1 MALWRDVLRWSGLA
15 AVAGMT
21 LLAPALLLDFGYTHE
36 RFLLLS
42 ALVVSG
48 WAGALGIVR
57 NETKWGY
64 FGALGLVVFS
74 FWDVL
79 LQTAAIPAAV
89 LVALGVLATRGTDP
103 DSEAAE

>member
-15 AVAGMT
+15 AVAGIT
-21 LLAPALLLDFGYTHE
+21 LLAPALLLDFGYTHD

-42 ALVVSG
+42 ALVISG
-48 WAGALGIVR
+48 WVGAFGIVR

-64 FGALGLVVFS
+64 LGALGLVVFS

-79 LQTAAIPAAV
+79 LQTAAIPAAM
-89 LVALGVLATRGTDP
+89 LITLGVLATRGMD
-103 DSEAAE
+103 AETQETE